1 MATASATIAPQY
13 QSTTGLARSLIWLLQ
28 ATIALSMGAFLAE
41 IHQYHLVGKITTGG
55 DWTELEVQLSDGASI
70 LAGYGLIGLF
80 VVTAIVFL
88 MWQYRRVRNFPALG
102 IADGNYTPGWS
113 VGAWFVPFLNLVHGY
128 AIMAELWR
136 TSATA
141 PEGLWRKGPV
151 TKLIPAWW
159 LTYLAGNIVSSISSY
174 SMIGF
179 PPESPG
185 YVDRLLVAI
194 ILLMVHYF
202 LMAVSAVVLLRLIQ
216 QLEQRQQE
224 RYRTQQFD

>member
-13 QSTTGLARSLIWLLQ
+13 QSTTALARPLIWLLQ
-28 ATIALSMGAFLAE
+28 ATIALNMGAFLAE
-41 IHQYHLVGKITTGG
+41 IHQYYLVGKITAGG
-55 DWTELEVQLSDGASI
+55 DWTELEVWLSDGASV
-70 LAGYGLIGLF
+70 LAGYGLVGLF

-102 IADGNYTPGWS
+102 IADGNYSPGWS
-113 VGAWFVPFLNLVHGY
+113 IGAWFVPFLNLIHGY
-128 AIMAELWR
+128 AVMAELWR
-136 TSATA
+136 SSAAA
-141 PEGLWRKGPV
+141 PAGPWRMGPV

-159 LTYLAGNIVSSISSY
+159 LTYLASNIVSSISSY

-179 PPESPG
+179 SPNSAD
-185 YVDRLLVAI
+185 YMNRLQTAI
-194 ILLMVHYF
+194 ILLMAHYF

-224 RYRTQQFD
+224 RYRTQLFD